1 MLTLDRPETRLTEL
15 ESVGRCSTESERA
28 AVRAGIRCDGI
39 TESTYIEAVA
49 LVQRG
54 WHVQAEKFSGTRV
67 TWFVVPLWSVS
78 DSQRDDWRAD
88 LYQLGQRSPF
98 PAVKAD
104 GYRIELR
111 AIS

>member
-1 MLTLDRPETRLTEL
+1 MLMLDRPKTRLTKIET
-15 ESVGRCSTESERA
+15 VGRCSTSAERA
-28 AVRAGIRCDGI
+28 AVRDGLDCDGI
-39 TESTYIEAVA
+39 TEAVYIQAVA

-54 WHVQAEKFSGTRV
+54 WQVQGEKFSGTRV
-67 TWFVVPLWSVS
+67 TWFVIPLFSVS
-78 DSQRDDWRAD
+78 DTQRDEWRAD